1 MSYTKDQVDYSKF
14 PKIVAL
20 IYLGLI
26 ILMIGL
32 MILSFPLG
40 LYIVFIS
47 DLARN
52 AINIFGEQIVN
63 FVRGL
68 FIIVWFIYLVL
79 FVKAIRGPRLPLNK
93 VPRSTLNYGLKS
105 IFDNTLSTLS
115 VTFSALLLITVFI
128 TLLQNSVGIE
138 TGSIPEIDPVLMF
151 ISSSIAPLEEEI
163 IFRVAIIGTLSV
175 ILLSVRGIRFNPLKV
190 LWHPARYFSELGR
203 KADTR
208 IAYFSIF
215 VSGALFGY
223 AHIAF
228 GAGWEIGKVTTSA
241 LAGII
246 LGLIY
251 FFYGFPGAV
260 LLHWSFNYFLD
271 SYYYFYEAIK
281 DGGLSY
287 FANFIVIIVG
297 LASVLFLS
305 IYALKKLFK
314 TNNKQGIIERE
325 NNARF

>member
-1 MSYTKDQVDYSKF
+1 MSYTKDQVDYGKF
-14 PKIVAL
+14 PKIITL

-52 AINIFGEQIVN
+52 AINTFGEQVIN

-68 FIIVWFIYLVL
+68 FIIFWFIYLVL
-79 FVKAIRGPRLPLNK
+79 FVKAIRGPHLPLNK

-151 ISSSIAPLEEEI
+151 ILLSIAPLEEEI

-175 ILLSVRGIRFNPLKV
+175 ILLSVRRISFNPLKV
-190 LWHPARYFSELGR
+190 LWHPARYVSELGR
-203 KADTR
+203 KADIR
-208 IAYFSIF
+208 IVYFSIF

-228 GAGWEIGKVTTSA
+228 GAGWEIGKVTTST

-246 LGLIY
+246 LGWIY

-271 SYYYFYEAIK
+271 SYYYFYEAVK
-281 DGGLSY
+281 DGGLYY

>member
-1 MSYTKDQVDYSKF
+1 LSYTKDQDYSKF
-14 PKIVAL
+14 TKIVSL
-20 IYLGLI
+20 LYLALI
-26 ILMIGL
+26 ILTIGL

-52 AINIFGEQIVN
+52 AINTFGEQIIN

-68 FIIVWFIYLVL
+68 FIIFWLIYLVL
-79 FVKAIRGPRLPLNK
+79 FVKAIQGPRLPLNK
-93 VPRSTLNYGLKS
+93 VPRSALNYGLKS
-105 IFDNTLSTLS
+105 IFDNTLSALS

-138 TGSIPEIDPVLMF
+138 TGSIPEIDPVLAF

-175 ILLSVRGIRFNPLKV
+175 ILLSVRRIRFNPLKV
-190 LWHPARYFSELGR
+190 LWHPARYVSKLGK
-203 KADTR
+203 KATR
-208 IAYFSIF
+208 IVYFSIF
-215 VSGALFGY
+215 VSGTLFGY

-228 GAGWEIGKVTTSA
+228 GTGWEIGKVTTSA

-314 TNNKQGIIERE
+314 VNNKQGIIERE
-325 NNARF
+325 NNVRF